1 MSKNVLTPQ
10 EVIQKRINML
20 NVQIKDA
27 EGKRER
33 VVAMLEEDNIYLREL
48 NTERLGHI
56 EFMKEQGWTI
66 KYNSDDKHDS

>member
-48 NTERLGHI
+48 NTERLATAKLKCGRLAGRI
-56 EFMKEQGWTI
+56 AR
-66 KYNSDDKHDS
+66 DRR